1 MMKTQ
6 YDIYPKQTV
15 LVLGGR
21 GFIGRHVVKH
31 LALLG
36 AKVVV
41 GSRQVG
47 VKQQGGVEVRQV
59 VLHKLKTHEQWAK
72 VLVGIDVVINTVG
85 ILRQRR
91 GETYESVHHHAIET
105 LAEACAERN
114 LRLVHVSALGLDN
127 PVKSKFSTSKRRGES
142 VLRNSHANWAIV
154 RPSLVDGEGGYG
166 AKWFQC
172 VAKWPIHFVPANAAG
187 LFAPIDADDLGEAI
201 ARIGLVGQQEGEPHK
216 RVYELGG
223 NQQIGV
229 IDYLKL
235 LRPSRMK
242 APALVLKI
250 PVIFARLFSHFFD
263 LIHVTPYS
271 FGHYEMLQN
280 DNTPVNNRL
289 SEVLGRPA
297 TVIVCR
303 SEVSAHEPQ
312 LSTCR

>member
-41 GSRQVG
+41 GSRQGG

-72 VLVGIDVVINTVG
+72 VLVGVDVVINTVG

-142 VLRNSHANWAIV
+142 ALKNSHANWAIV

-166 AKWFQC
+166 E
-172 VAKWPIHFVPANAAG
+172 
-187 LFAPIDADDLGEAI
+187 D
-201 ARIGLVGQQEGEPHK
+201 EPHK

-235 LRPSRMK
+235 LRPSRLK

-303 SEVSAHEPQ
+303 SEVSAHASQ